1 MPTLPVEKR
10 DAKSPKAPELRRAG
24 KLPAV
29 VYGAHQEATAIA
41 VDARSF
47 AKVLRDAGESSIVTL
62 SGLGEGELATLI
74 HEVDLDPLTHLPRH
88 ADFYAVTKGEK
99 VEIAVPLTFVGESPA
114 VKAGANLVK
123 VLHEVEVKADPM
135 NLPHSIEVDT
145 ALLVEIGAQI
155 HARELRLPGGVE
167 LVTDPEDVVALLQE
181 VVEEKVEEL
190 APVDLSAI
198 EVEKKG
204 KAEEQE
210 AGAEAAPEAKE

>member
-41 VDARSF
+41 VDARCC

-88 ADFYAVTKGEK
+88 ADFYTVTKGQM
-99 VEIAVPLTFVGESPA
+99 VEVAVPLEFIGESPA
-114 VKAGANLVK
+114 VKAGANLVR
-123 VLHEVEVKADPM
+123 VLHELPLEADPV
-135 NLPHSIEVDT
+135 NLPHEIIVD
-145 ALLVEIGAQI
+145 I
-155 HARELRLPGGVE
+155 
-167 LVTDPEDVVALLQE
+167 
-181 VVEEKVEEL
+181 
-190 APVDLSAI
+190 
-198 EVEKKG
+198 
-204 KAEEQE
+204 
-210 AGAEAAPEAKE
+210 